1 MARVLVIEDDS
12 AVRNLVT
19 RMLDR
24 VGHEVV
30 EATEGRQGL
39 ELFASAPADLV
50 ITDINMPGMDGIEVI
65 TAFRRLRAG
74 VPIIA
79 ISGGGLMPKELLLSN
94 AAALGAVEV
103 VSKPFEISQLV
114 GAVDRALA
122 PYEETASG

>member
-1 MARVLVIEDDS
+1 MASVLVIEDEA
-12 AVRNLVT
+12 AVRKVVT

-24 VGHEVV
+24 VGHEVI
-30 EATEGRQGL
+30 EAMDGKEGLRMF
-39 ELFASAPADLV
+39 EEAPTDLV

-65 TAFRRLRAG
+65 TRFRRARAG

-103 VSKPFEISQLV
+103 VSKPFELSQLA

-122 PYEETASG
+122 LVSG

>member
-1 MARVLVIEDDS
+1 MARVLVIEDDP
-12 AVRNLVT
+12 AVRARVA
-19 RMLDR
+19 RMLAR

-30 EATEGRQGL
+30 EASEGRDGL
-39 ELFASAPADLV
+39 RRFEAAPTDLV
-50 ITDINMPGMDGIEVI
+50 ITHIKMPGMDGIEVI

-94 AAALGAVEV
+94 ASALGAVEV

-114 GAVDRALA
+114 GAVSRALGQ
-122 PYEETASG
+122 PV

>member
-1 MARVLVIEDDS
+1 MARVLVIEDDD
-12 AVRNLVT
+12 AVRGLVT
-19 RMLDR
+19 RMLGR

-30 EATEGRQGL
+30 EAVEGREGL
-39 ELFASAPADLV
+39 ELFGASPTDLI

-65 TAFRRLRAG
+65 SAFRRLRAG

-114 GAVDRALA
+114 GAVARALDA
-122 PYEETASG
+122 A

>member
-1 MARVLVIEDDS
+1 MARVLVIEDDA
-12 AVRNLVT
+12 AVRNLVS

-30 EATEGRQGL
+30 EATEGREGL
-39 ELFASAPADLV
+39 QVFEDSPADLV

-65 TAFRRLRAG
+65 TAFRKLRAG

-103 VSKPFEISQLV
+103 VSKPFEIAQLV
-114 GAVDRALA
+114 GAVDRALE
-122 PYEETASG
+122 PVGS